1 MAKHGLKGKIKISY
15 ILVSK
20 REKKRLERERKER
33 ERKEEEEE
41 EEGGAKIKQ
50 SQAPKRYGT
59 TNLEYGT
66 WIFGMDLW
74 FCLVNG
80 LPQT

>member
-1 MAKHGLKGKIKISY
+1 M
-15 ILVSK
+15 
-20 REKKRLERERKER
+20 RRERDRKED
-33 ERKEEEEE
+33 EEEEE
-41 EEGGAKIKQ
+41 EKKSKQ
-50 SQAPKRYGT
+50 SQAPKSYGT

-66 WIFGMDLW
+66 WIFGMDPW

>member
-1 MAKHGLKGKIKISY
+1 MKRGEGKK
-15 ILVSK
+15 
-20 REKKRLERERKER
+20 EKKRKRKR
-33 ERKEEEEE
+33 GRREEEE
-41 EEGGAKIKQ
+41 INQ
-50 SQAPKRYGT
+50 KRYGT

-66 WIFGMDLW
+66 WIFSMDPW